1 MDIYERLENCDVG
14 EREPAMTSAE
24 AMESLVLHQDC
35 LTAMCERKMAARQ
48 IIKTDAEKIESA
60 KVIRFPA
67 SRMEPGCGTCDP

>member
-35 LTAMCERKMAARQ
+35 LTAMCERKNGGAADHQDRRGE
-48 IIKTDAEKIESA
+48 DRVRDGHSVSGESNGA
-60 KVIRFPA
+60 RLWHV
-67 SRMEPGCGTCDP
+67 